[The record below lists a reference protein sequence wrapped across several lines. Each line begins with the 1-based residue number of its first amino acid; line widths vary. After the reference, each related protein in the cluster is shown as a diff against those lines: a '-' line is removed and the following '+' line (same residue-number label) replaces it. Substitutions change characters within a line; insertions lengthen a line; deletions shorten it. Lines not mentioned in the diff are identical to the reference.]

1 MILAIYYGQT
11 LLVLFF
17 KIEFFFHIF
26 PCCEFHPTY
35 IMEQA
40 NDNKGGLRQK
50 TVLLYDMYRLLTLG
64 RHNSHLSEIKDN
76 LPEHSMT
83 HDI

>member
-1 MILAIYYGQT
+1 
-11 LLVLFF
+11 
-17 KIEFFFHIF
+17 
-26 PCCEFHPTY
+26 
-35 IMEQA
+35 MEQA

-76 LPEHSMT
+76 FPEHSMT
-83 HDI
+83 HIMVGFI